1 MFEYIKTVSYYYTA
15 LANPD
20 IQLVEPPTA
29 IFIISQSAIGG
40 MALSLAYGLQIQ
52 HQTEKDPFIQL
63 AETAVKSISA
73 AASFGAFFVDVIP
86 ILKHVPEFVPG
97 AGFQKKARVWRKIQE
112 DFRNVPYESSIEAIV
127 RFFFFTIFFFGDAC
141 MHVYIFTICAD
152 LFFFFWGLSNF
163 KKASGKARPSFTS
176 ISLADIDENRDI
188 NRQREVIKDT
198 SAMVFAGMNSL
209 PYC

>member
-1 MFEYIKTVSYYYTA
+1 
-15 LANPD
+15 
-20 IQLVEPPTA
+20 
-29 IFIISQSAIGG
+29 

-127 RFFFFTIFFFGDAC
+127 RFFFFFFRIFFFDA
-141 MHVYIFTICAD
+141 YIYFHD
-152 LFFFFWGLSNF
+152 L
-163 KKASGKARPSFTS
+163 R
-176 ISLADIDENRDI
+176 
-188 NRQREVIKDT
+188 
-198 SAMVFAGMNSL
+198 
-209 PYC
+209 